1 MDFQQAID
9 TYPKDVSCIPQV
21 TLRPPNL
28 TGKGVII
35 AVIDSG
41 IDYFLPEFRYADGR
55 TRILALWDQS
65 ATPDEERGLLPPE
78 GYREGVL
85 YTREQI
91 DEALAAGS
99 REAALRLVPQR
110 DVSGHGTAVAG
121 VAAGTR
127 MGVAPEAELLIIKLG
142 TPLPDTFPRTTQLMR
157 GINYAVNMGVVM
169 DRPVAINIS
178 FGNTYGD
185 HRGGSLLERFID
197 NASEIG
203 KTSIVIGS
211 GNEGNSNGHT
221 AGIAREQTMVEL
233 AVTQYETGI
242 SVQLWKHFND
252 HFQLRIISPG
262 GEEFLLETRRID
274 TIRRTM
280 EQTQLLCYVGEP
292 LPYSVNQEIFIDF
305 IPTGTYINEG
315 VWRFELTPVD
325 IVTGEYRFYLPSYV
339 ARNTGTGFFL
349 PTPEVTLT
357 IPSTSMR
364 AVTVGAY
371 DPRRQSYAD
380 FSGRGYVYRYE
391 EGRTTGPNI
400 PFGIAFSKPD
410 LVAPGV
416 NITVP
421 MVDGG
426 YEQVS
431 GTSFAAPFVTGSAA
445 LLMEYGIVQGNDI
458 YMYGQKL
465 KAFLTNGAKKLPG
478 YTEFPNDMVGWGA
491 LCVEDS
497 LNKSVN

>member
-1 MDFQQAID
+1 MDFQKNID
-9 TYPKDVSCIPQV
+9 TYAGDISCIPQI

-28 TGKGVII
+28 SGKGVII
-35 AVIDSG
+35 AVLDSG
-41 IDYFLPEFRYADGR
+41 IDYFSPEFRTVDGK
-55 TRILALWDQS
+55 TRIIALWDQS
-65 ATPDEERGLLPPE
+65 AVPNEERGQLPPE

-99 REAALRLVPQR
+99 REAGAELVSQR

-127 MGVAPEAELLIIKLG
+127 NGVAPEADLIIVKLG
-142 TPLPDTFPRTTQLMR
+142 NPLPNTFPRTTQLMR
-157 GINYAVNMGVVM
+157 GINYAVNMGIAM
-169 DRPVAINIS
+169 DRPVVINLS

-203 KTSIVIGS
+203 RTSIVIGS

-221 AGIAREQTMVEL
+221 AGIALEVTTIEL
-233 AVTQYETGI
+233 AVTQYETGLSI
-242 SVQLWKHFND
+242 QLWKHFND
-252 HFQLRIISPG
+252 RFRLRIISPG
-262 GEEFLLETRRID
+262 REELILETRKTD
-274 TIRRTM
+274 TVRGTL

-305 IPTGTYINEG
+305 IPLEAYINPG
-315 VWRFELTPVD
+315 IWRFELTPIDV
-325 IVTGEYRFYLPSYV
+325 ITGEYRFYLPSYAV
-339 ARNTGTGFFL
+339 RNAGTGFFL

-364 AVTVGAY
+364 AITVGAY
-371 DPRRQSYAD
+371 DPRRQNYAD

-391 EGRTTGPNI
+391 EGRTTGQNL
-400 PFGIAFSKPD
+400 PFGIAFNKPD

-416 NITVP
+416 DITVP
-421 MVDGG
+421 TPEET

-431 GTSFAAPFVTGSAA
+431 GTSFAAPFVSGSAA
-445 LLMEYGIVQGNDI
+445 LLMEYGIVRGNDS
-458 YMYGQKL
+458 YLYGQKL
-465 KAFLTNGAKKLPG
+465 KAFLTDGARKLPG
-478 YTEFPNDMVGWGA
+478 FEQFPNDMVGWGA
-491 LCVEDS
+491 LCAADS
-497 LNKSVN
+497 IQRG